1 MERGYKDKMM
11 RKQIWKAWEYSRNDL
26 LEREKP
32 QMNEPKLA
40 FNITYHP
47 ANQNVRAI
55 MEELQ
60 ILLAPPKVHK
70 KVFTNVSVIGCN
82 ITHFWSDRKIWTIK
96 EKNLFGLWL
105 YEYYYDL
112 YNRSL
117 PGSF

>member
-1 MERGYKDKMM
+1 
-11 RKQIWKAWEYSRNDL
+11 
-26 LEREKP
+26 
-32 QMNEPKLA
+32 MNEPKLA

-82 ITHFWSDRKIWTIK
+82 ITHF
-96 EKNLFGLWL
+96 
-105 YEYYYDL
+105 
-112 YNRSL
+112 
-117 PGSF
+117 